1 MHDLNPPVPHSNV
14 NSNAIFLTDDYAAKI
29 VEIGFWAE
37 ASSKH
42 KNSGEGESE
51 HSELPPISDPLC
63 FVSSSSAFAKQ
74 HMD

>member
-1 MHDLNPPVPHSNV
+1 MEDAESYL
-14 NSNAIFLTDDYAAKI
+14 DDDNCRTVDMDTRKLQSKI